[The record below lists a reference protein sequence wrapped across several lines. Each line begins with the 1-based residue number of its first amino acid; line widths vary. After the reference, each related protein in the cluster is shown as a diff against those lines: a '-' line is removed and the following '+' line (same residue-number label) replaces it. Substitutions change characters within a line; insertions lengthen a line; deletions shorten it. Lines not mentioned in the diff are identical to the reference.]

1 MAENEKQTNKERLK
15 DITDSI
21 ERGIQDLF
29 QSDKYAQYL
38 RTMSRFHKY
47 SVNNTML
54 IYMQKPDAT
63 LVAGFNK
70 WRDQFERNVMK
81 GEKGI
86 KIIAPTPFKKKIEQ
100 EKRDPDTNLPM
111 LDADGKVIIEEKE
124 IKIPMFKPVT
134 VFDVSQTDGKP
145 LPQLASDLTG
155 NVQNYEV
162 FMEAL
167 RRASPVPIEIIPI
180 RDGSDG
186 YFSLDDQK
194 IAIREGMS
202 EVQTVSAVVHEIGH
216 AKLHNQKKIEEP
228 KDATKYQEV
237 EIFDIPALFS
247 NGRVTPADIPEGM
260 YCYDLRGSDDDPG
273 MPVMVENHVVVNHAG
288 SIITAKPLDLG
299 EDGRLALTE
308 DEGLNFV
315 GGEISAY
322 RFFNEQ
328 RKDRHTEEVEAES
341 ISFAVCAYYGI
352 ETGEN
357 SFGYIATWSKDKE
370 LKELRASLE
379 TINSTS
385 SELITDIDRHYA
397 EIMKEREAEMA
408 IEIEEKP
415 LEEMNILEMVD
426 YFMEQGMTE
435 EQANDLAN
443 AEWQARDVR
452 QRGNDVVE
460 KEKLDTLYAENPIGS
475 DDWFYH
481 HPDTMTFEAVYF
493 NPDSNAG
500 GQYVIMTLPYELIS
514 DAVEQT
520 NDRDSFFE
528 FLEERASHTEL
539 VDITDEDFR
548 ATMES
553 YKSRPAD
560 FVGRSDEVMNSLIT
574 TVAKG
579 VDDPVLS
586 SYIEET
592 QVATDNADTKVYTG
606 DDALKNALNDFVD
619 EIARKVQE
627 EEPVQAP
634 DNGYMPDPSMSI
646 EAMNAYGYTDSDMLP
661 LSKER
666 ALELF
671 ERDVPIYMLYDG
683 NTEAM
688 AFEAEDIVLFSGCFG
703 ITREDWDAIK
713 DQIPPMDMEVV
724 RQKREQAF
732 HESPGDTYAIYQL
745 KRDDATADIRFMN
758 SDYLREKG
766 IEPQYENYELVYTGA
781 LTQDG
786 SQIEKLEDLYR
797 IFNIEHPQD
806 FTGHSLSISDI
817 VALKQAGVVSYH
829 YVDSIGYKELTNFRN
844 TDNHLKNAEMQME
857 DDFGMIDGVINNGR
871 KEPVKAPAPKKEE
884 TKTKKPSVLAKL
896 RQYQEEDR
904 KATTQHRSAERDL
917 I

>member
-1 MAENEKQTNKERLK
+1 MAENEKQTNRERLK

-228 KDATKYQEV
+228 KNATKYQEV

-273 MPVMVENHVVVNHAG
+273 MPIMVENHVAVNHAG

-299 EDGRLALTE
+299 EDGRLAFTE
-308 DEGLNFV
+308 EEGLNFV

-397 EIMKEREAEMA
+397 DIMKEREAEMA
-408 IEIEEKP
+408 IETEEKP

-452 QRGNDVVE
+452 ERGNDVVQ
-460 KEKLDTLYAENPIGS
+460 KEKLDALYAENPIGS

-520 NDRDSFFE
+520 NDTQSFFE

-560 FVGRSDEVMNSLIT
+560 FIGRSDEVMTAIIT
-574 TVAKG
+574 TVAKE
-579 VDDPVLS
+579 VEDPVLS

-592 QVATDNADTKVYTG
+592 TG
-606 DDALKNALNDFVD
+606 DDSPNNTVDDFID

-627 EEPVQAP
+627 EEPIQAP
-634 DNGYMPDPSMSI
+634 DNGYIPDPSMSI

-713 DQIPPMDMEVV
+713 DEVPPMDLELIK
-724 RQKREQAF
+724 QKREQAF
-732 HESPGDTYAIYQL
+732 LESPGDTYAIYQL

-758 SDYLREKG
+758 YEYLQKKG
-766 IEPQYENYELVYTGA
+766 IDPQYENYELVYTGA

-797 IFNIEHPQD
+797 TFNVEHPQD
-806 FTGHSLSISDI
+806 FTGHSLSLSDI
-817 VALKQAGVVSYH
+817 VALKQSGVVSYH

-857 DDFGMIDGVINNGR
+857 DDYGMIDGVINNGP

-904 KATTQHRSAERDL
+904 KAMTQHRSAERDL

>member
-21 ERGIQDLF
+21 ERGIQELF

-100 EKRDPDTNLPM
+100 EKRDPDTNLPI

-167 RRASPVPIEIIPI
+167 RRSSPVPIEIIPI

-228 KDATKYQEV
+228 KNATKYQEV

-260 YCYDLRGSDDDPG
+260 YCYDLRGSEDDPG

-397 EIMKEREAEMA
+397 DIMKERESEMA
-408 IEIEEKP
+408 IETEEKP

-452 QRGNDVVE
+452 ERGNDVVQ
-460 KEKLDTLYAENPIGS
+460 KEKLDALYAENPIGS

-520 NDRDSFFE
+520 NDRESFFE
-528 FLEERASHTEL
+528 CLEERASHTEL

-553 YKSRPAD
+553 YKNRPAD
-560 FVGRSDEVMNSLIT
+560 FIGRSDGVMTSLIT
-574 TVAKG
+574 TVAKEV

-592 QVATDNADTKVYTG
+592 TG
-606 DDALKNALNDFVD
+606 EDSLKNAMGDSID

-627 EEPVQAP
+627 EEPVKAP

-745 KRDDATADIRFMN
+745 KRDPSTAELSFMN
-758 SDYLREKG
+758 SEWLQAHG
-766 IEPQYENYELVYTGA
+766 IEPKYENYELIYTGA

-786 SQIEKLEDLYR
+786 SQIDKLEDLYR

-857 DDFGMIDGVINNGR
+857 DDYGMIDGVINNAP

-917 I
+917 

>member
-1 MAENEKQTNKERLK
+1 MDENEKQTNKERLK

-29 QSDKYAQYL
+29 QSDKYAEYL

-111 LDADGKVIIEEKE
+111 LDADGKVITEEKE

-145 LPQLASDLTG
+145 LPQLASDLSG

-167 RRASPVPIEIIPI
+167 RRSAPVPIEILPI

-186 YFSLDDQK
+186 YFSLDKQK
-194 IAIREGMS
+194 IAVREGMS
-202 EVQTVSAVVHEIGH
+202 EVQTVSAVVHEIAH
-216 AKLHNQKKIEEP
+216 SKLHNQKKIEEP
-228 KDATKYQEV
+228 KDALKYQEV
-237 EIFDIPALFS
+237 EIFDVPALFS
-247 NGRVTPADIPEGM
+247 DGRIALADLPAGL
-260 YCYDLRGSDDDPG
+260 YRYDLRGSDDDPG
-273 MPVMVENHVVVNHAG
+273 MPVTVEQNVTVNHAG
-288 SIITAKPLDLG
+288 AIITAKPLDLG
-299 EDGRLALTE
+299 EDGRLFLTE
-308 DEGLNFV
+308 ENGLNFV
-315 GGEISAY
+315 GSEISMQ

-328 RKDRHTEEVEAES
+328 QKDRNTEEVEAES

-352 ETGEN
+352 ATGDN
-357 SFGYIATWSKDKE
+357 SFGYIAAWSKDKE

-379 TINSTS
+379 TINKTS
-385 SELITDIDRHYA
+385 SELITDIDRNYA
-397 EIMKEREAEMA
+397 EIMKEREAAMA
-408 IEIEEKP
+408 MENDEKP
-415 LEEMNILEMVD
+415 LAEMNILEMVD

-443 AEWQARDVR
+443 SEWQARKI
-452 QRGNDVVE
+452 N
-460 KEKLDTLYAENPIGS
+460 
-475 DDWFYH
+475 
-481 HPDTMTFEAVYF
+481 EAA
-493 NPDSNAG
+493 N
-500 GQYVIMTLPYELIS
+500 
-514 DAVEQT
+514 
-520 NDRDSFFE
+520 
-528 FLEERASHTEL
+528 
-539 VDITDEDFR
+539 
-548 ATMES
+548 
-553 YKSRPAD
+553 KS
-560 FVGRSDEVMNSLIT
+560 
-574 TVAKG
+574 K
-579 VDDPVLS
+579 S
-586 SYIEET
+586 S
-592 QVATDNADTKVYTG
+592 
-606 DDALKNALNDFVD
+606 
-619 EIARKVQE
+619 
-627 EEPVQAP
+627 EPVIEPPVEEATPIQAP
-634 DNGYMPDPSMSI
+634 DNGYMPDPSMSV

-671 ERDVPIYMLYDG
+671 ERDFPIYMLYEG

-703 ITREDWDAIK
+703 ITREDWDAVK
-713 DQIPPMDMEVV
+713 EEVPPMDLELI

-732 HESPGDTYAIYQL
+732 LESPGDSYAIYQL
-745 KRDDATADIRFMN
+745 KRDDATADLRFMN
-758 SDYLREKG
+758 SEYLQKKG

-781 LTQDG
+781 LTKDG
-786 SQIEKLEDLYR
+786 RQVEKLEDLYR
-797 IFNIEHPQD
+797 IFNIEHPHD
-806 FTGHSLSISDI
+806 FSGHSLSVSDI

-829 YVDSIGYKELTNFRN
+829 YVDSIGYKELTNFRTTEN
-844 TDNHLKNAEMQME
+844 YLKNAEMQIE
-857 DDFGMIDGVINNGR
+857 DDFGMIDGIINNGP
-871 KEPVKAPAPKKEE
+871 KEEPKPVKQAEE
-884 TKTKKPSVLAKL
+884 MKTKKPSVLAKL
-896 RQYQEEDR
+896 RQYQKEDR
-904 KATTQHRSAERDL
+904 EKATQHRSAERDL

>member
-1 MAENEKQTNKERLK
+1 MPENEKQTNKERLK

-29 QSDKYAQYL
+29 QSDKYAEYL

-70 WRDQFERNVMK
+70 WRDQFERNVLK

-86 KIIAPTPFKKKIEQ
+86 KIIAPTPYKKKIEQ

-124 IKIPMFKPVT
+124 IKIPMYKPVT

-145 LPQLASDLTG
+145 LPQLASDLQG

-167 RRASPVPIEIIPI
+167 RRSSPVPIEIIPI
-180 RDGSDG
+180 RDGADG
-186 YFSLDDQK
+186 YFSLDNQK

-202 EVQTVSAVVHEIGH
+202 EVQTVSAVVHEIAH
-216 AKLHNQKKIEEP
+216 SKLHNQKKIEEP
-228 KDATKYQEV
+228 KNAPKYQEV
-237 EIFDIPALFS
+237 EIFDVPALFS
-247 NGRVTPADIPEGM
+247 NGRVSLADLPEGL
-260 YCYDLRGSDDDPG
+260 YRYDLRGSDDDPG
-273 MPVMVENHVVVNHAG
+273 MPVTVEQNVAVNHAG
-288 SIITAKPLDLG
+288 AIITAKPLDLG
-299 EDGRLALTE
+299 EEGRLYLTE
-308 DEGLNFV
+308 EEGLNFV
-315 GGEISAY
+315 GGEISMQ

-328 RKDRHTEEVEAES
+328 QKDRNTEEVEAES

-352 ETGEN
+352 ATGEN

-408 IEIEEKP
+408 IETEEIP

-452 QRGNDVVE
+452 QRGNDVVN
-460 KEKLDTLYAENPIGS
+460 KEKLDAMYAENPIGN

-481 HPDTMTFEAVYF
+481 HPDSMTFEAVYF

-520 NDRDSFFE
+520 NDTQSFFE

-553 YKSRPAD
+553 YKNRTAD
-560 FVGRSDEVMNSLIT
+560 FVGRSNEVMTSLIT
-574 TVAKG
+574 TVAKE

-592 QVATDNADTKVYTG
+592 QSTEEYTADDVAESPADTADTIE
-606 DDALKNALNDFVD
+606 

-627 EEPVQAP
+627 EEPVKAP
-634 DNGYMPDPSMSI
+634 ENGYMPDPSMSI
-646 EAMNAYGYTDSDMLP
+646 EAMNAYGYMDSDMLP

-671 ERDVPIYMLYDG
+671 ERDVPIYMLYEG

-713 DQIPPMDMEVV
+713 NEVPPMDLEIIK
-724 RQKREQAF
+724 QKREQAF
-732 HESPGDTYAIYQL
+732 LESPGDTYAIYQL

-758 SDYLREKG
+758 SDHLKVKG
-766 IEPQYENYELVYTGA
+766 VEPQYDNYELVYTGA

-829 YVDSIGYKELTNFRN
+829 YVDSIGYKELHNFRS
-844 TDNHLKNAEMQME
+844 TDNHLKNAEMQLE
-857 DDFGMIDGVINNGR
+857 DDYGMIDGVINNAP
-871 KEPVKAPAPKKEE
+871 KEPVKTPAPKKEE
-884 TKTKKPSVLAKL
+884 TKAKKPSVLAKL
-896 RQYQEEDR
+896 RQYQDEDR

>member
-29 QSDKYAQYL
+29 QSDKYTEYL

-111 LDADGKVIIEEKE
+111 LDADGKVITEEKE

-134 VFDVSQTDGKP
+134 VFDVSQTDGKA
-145 LPQLASDLTG
+145 LPQLASDLSG
-155 NVQNYEV
+155 NVRNYEV

-167 RRASPVPIEIIPI
+167 RRSAPVPIEILPI

-186 YFSLDDQK
+186 YFSLDKQK
-194 IAIREGMS
+194 IAVREGMS
-202 EVQTVSAVVHEIGH
+202 EVQTVSAVVHEIAH
-216 AKLHNQKKIEEP
+216 SKLHNQKKIEEP
-228 KDATKYQEV
+228 KDAPKYQEV
-237 EIFDIPALFS
+237 EIFDVPALFS
-247 NGRVTPADIPEGM
+247 DGRISLADLPEGL
-260 YCYDLRGSDDDPG
+260 YRYDLRGSDDEPG
-273 MPVMVENHVVVNHAG
+273 MPVTVEQNVAVNHAG
-288 SIITAKPLDLG
+288 SIITAKPFDLG
-299 EDGRLALTE
+299 EDGCLTLTE

-315 GGEISAY
+315 GGEISMQ

-328 RKDRHTEEVEAES
+328 RKDRNTEEVEAES

-352 ETGEN
+352 ATGEN
-357 SFGYIATWSKDKE
+357 SFGYIAAWSKDKE

-379 TINSTS
+379 TINKTS
-385 SELITDIDRHYA
+385 SELITDIDRNYA

-408 IEIEEKP
+408 IE
-415 LEEMNILEMVD
+415 
-426 YFMEQGMTE
+426 
-435 EQANDLAN
+435 
-443 AEWQARDVR
+443 
-452 QRGNDVVE
+452 
-460 KEKLDTLYAENPIGS
+460 
-475 DDWFYH
+475 
-481 HPDTMTFEAVYF
+481 
-493 NPDSNAG
+493 
-500 GQYVIMTLPYELIS
+500 
-514 DAVEQT
+514 
-520 NDRDSFFE
+520 
-528 FLEERASHTEL
+528 
-539 VDITDEDFR
+539 TDENTSKI
-548 ATMES
+548 AEGS
-553 YKSRPAD
+553 
-560 FVGRSDEVMNSLIT
+560 I
-574 TVAKG
+574 
-579 VDDPVLS
+579 
-586 SYIEET
+586 
-592 QVATDNADTKVYTG
+592 
-606 DDALKNALNDFVD
+606 D
-619 EIARKVQE
+619 EISRKMQD
-627 EEPVQAP
+627 EEPVQAS
-634 DNGYMPDPSMSI
+634 DNGYMPDPSMSV

-671 ERDVPIYMLYDG
+671 ERDVPIYMLYEG

-713 DQIPPMDMEVV
+713 DEVPPMDLELI

-732 HESPGDTYAIYQL
+732 LENPGDTYAIYQL
-745 KRDDATADIRFMN
+745 KRDDATADLRFMN
-758 SDYLREKG
+758 SEYLQKKG

-781 LTQDG
+781 LTKDG
-786 SQIEKLEDLYR
+786 NQIEKLEDLYR
-797 IFNIEHPQD
+797 IFNVEHPHD
-806 FTGHSLSISDI
+806 FSGHSLSVSDI

-829 YVDSIGYKELTNFRN
+829 YVDSIGYKELTNFRTTEN
-844 TDNHLKNAEMQME
+844 YLKNAEMQME
-857 DDFGMIDGVINNGR
+857 DDFGMIDGIINNGP
-871 KEPVKAPAPKKEE
+871 KEEPKPVKQAEE

-896 RQYQEEDR
+896 RQYQKEDR
-904 KATTQHRSAERDL
+904 EKTTQHRSAERDL

>member
-29 QSDKYAQYL
+29 QSDKYAEYL

-111 LDADGKVIIEEKE
+111 LDSDGKVIVEEKE

-145 LPQLASDLTG
+145 LPQLASDLSG

-162 FMEAL
+162 FVEAL
-167 RRASPVPIEIIPI
+167 RRSAPVPIEILPI

-186 YFSLDDQK
+186 YFSLDKQK

-202 EVQTVSAVVHEIGH
+202 EVQTVSAVVHEIAH
-216 AKLHNQKKIEEP
+216 SKLHNQKKIEEL
-228 KDATKYQEV
+228 KDAPKYQEV
-237 EIFDIPALFS
+237 EIFDVPALFS
-247 NGRVTPADIPEGM
+247 NGRIAIADLPEGL
-260 YCYDLRGSDDDPG
+260 YRYDLRGSDDDPG
-273 MPVMVENHVVVNHAG
+273 MPVTVEQNVAVNHAG
-288 SIITAKPLDLG
+288 AIVTAKPLDLG
-299 EDGRLALTE
+299 EDGCLTLTE

-315 GGEISAY
+315 GGEISMQ

-328 RKDRHTEEVEAES
+328 QKDRNTEEVEAES

-352 ETGEN
+352 ATGEN
-357 SFGYIATWSKDKE
+357 SFGYIAAWSKDKE

-379 TINSTS
+379 TINKTS
-385 SELITDIDRHYA
+385 SELITDIDRNYA
-397 EIMKEREAEMA
+397 EIMKEREADMT
-408 IEIEEKP
+408 IETDAKP
-415 LEEMNILEMVD
+415 LAEMNILEMVE
-426 YFMEQGMTE
+426 YFIEQGMTE

-443 AEWQARDVR
+443 SEWQARKI
-452 QRGNDVVE
+452 N
-460 KEKLDTLYAENPIGS
+460 
-475 DDWFYH
+475 
-481 HPDTMTFEAVYF
+481 EAA
-493 NPDSNAG
+493 NKN
-500 GQYVIMTLPYELIS
+500 
-514 DAVEQT
+514 
-520 NDRDSFFE
+520 
-528 FLEERASHTEL
+528 
-539 VDITDEDFR
+539 
-548 ATMES
+548 
-553 YKSRPAD
+553 KS
-560 FVGRSDEVMNSLIT
+560 S
-574 TVAKG
+574 
-579 VDDPVLS
+579 
-586 SYIEET
+586 
-592 QVATDNADTKVYTG
+592 
-606 DDALKNALNDFVD
+606 
-619 EIARKVQE
+619 
-627 EEPVQAP
+627 EPVIEPPVEEATPMQAP
-634 DNGYMPDPSMSI
+634 NNGYMPDPSMSV

-671 ERDVPIYMLYDG
+671 ERDVPIYMLYEG

-703 ITREDWDAIK
+703 ITREDWDAVK
-713 DQIPPMDMEVV
+713 DEVPPMDLELI

-732 HESPGDTYAIYQL
+732 LESPGDTYAIYQL
-745 KRDDATADIRFMN
+745 KCDDATADLRFMN
-758 SDYLREKG
+758 SEYLQKKG

-781 LTQDG
+781 LTKDG
-786 SQIEKLEDLYR
+786 SQLEKLEDLYR

-806 FTGHSLSISDI
+806 FTGHSLSVSDI

-829 YVDSIGYKELTNFRN
+829 YVDSIGYKELTNFRTTEN
-844 TDNHLKNAEMQME
+844 YLKNAEMQME
-857 DDFGMIDGVINNGR
+857 DDFGMIDGIINNGP
-871 KEPVKAPAPKKEE
+871 KEEPKPVKQADE

-896 RQYQEEDR
+896 RQYQKEDR
-904 KATTQHRSAERDL
+904 EKTTQHRNAERDL

>member
-29 QSDKYAQYL
+29 QSDKYAEYL

-70 WRDQFERNVMK
+70 WRDQFERSVMK

-111 LDADGKVIIEEKE
+111 LDADGKVITEEKE

-145 LPQLASDLTG
+145 LPQLASDLSG

-167 RRASPVPIEIIPI
+167 RRSAPVPIEILPI

-186 YFSLDDQK
+186 YFSLDKQK
-194 IAIREGMS
+194 IAVREGMS
-202 EVQTVSAVVHEIGH
+202 EVQTVSAVVHEIAH
-216 AKLHNQKKIEEP
+216 SKLHNQKKIEEP
-228 KDATKYQEV
+228 KNAPKYQEV
-237 EIFDIPALFS
+237 EIFDVPALFS
-247 NGRVTPADIPEGM
+247 NGRIALADLPEGL
-260 YCYDLRGSDDDPG
+260 YRYDLRGSDDDPG
-273 MPVMVENHVVVNHAG
+273 MPVTVEQNVAVNHAG
-288 SIITAKPLDLG
+288 AIITAKPLDLG
-299 EDGRLALTE
+299 EEGCLTLTE
-308 DEGLNFV
+308 DEGLNFI
-315 GGEISAY
+315 GGEISMQ

-328 RKDRHTEEVEAES
+328 RKDRNTEEVEAES

-352 ETGEN
+352 ATGEN
-357 SFGYIATWSKDKE
+357 SFGYIAAWSKDKE

-379 TINSTS
+379 TINKTS
-385 SELITDIDRHYA
+385 SELITDIDRNYA
-397 EIMKEREAEMA
+397 EIVKEREAEMT
-408 IEIEEKP
+408 IE
-415 LEEMNILEMVD
+415 
-426 YFMEQGMTE
+426 
-435 EQANDLAN
+435 
-443 AEWQARDVR
+443 
-452 QRGNDVVE
+452 
-460 KEKLDTLYAENPIGS
+460 
-475 DDWFYH
+475 
-481 HPDTMTFEAVYF
+481 
-493 NPDSNAG
+493 
-500 GQYVIMTLPYELIS
+500 
-514 DAVEQT
+514 
-520 NDRDSFFE
+520 
-528 FLEERASHTEL
+528 
-539 VDITDEDFR
+539 TDE
-548 ATMES
+548 
-553 YKSRPAD
+553 KS
-560 FVGRSDEVMNSLIT
+560 L
-574 TVAKG
+574 
-579 VDDPVLS
+579 
-586 SYIEET
+586 EET
-592 QVATDNADTKVYTG
+592 QSDENTSKIAEDSI
-606 DDALKNALNDFVD
+606 D
-619 EIARKVQE
+619 EISRKVQE

-634 DNGYMPDPSMSI
+634 DNGYMPDPSMSV

-671 ERDVPIYMLYDG
+671 ERDVPIYMLYEG

-713 DQIPPMDMEVV
+713 DEVPPMDLELIK
-724 RQKREQAF
+724 QKRERAF
-732 HESPGDTYAIYQL
+732 LESPGDAYAIYQQ
-745 KRDDATADIRFMN
+745 KRDDSTADIRFMN
-758 SDYLREKG
+758 SEYLQKKG

-781 LTQDG
+781 LTKDG
-786 SQIEKLEDLYR
+786 SQVEKLEDLYR
-797 IFNIEHPQD
+797 IFNVEHPQN
-806 FTGHSLSISDI
+806 FVGHSLSVSDI

-829 YVDSIGYKELTNFRN
+829 YVDSIGYKELTNFRTTEN
-844 TDNHLKNAEMQME
+844 YLKNAEMQME
-857 DDFGMIDGVINNGR
+857 DDFGMIDGIINNGP
-871 KEPVKAPAPKKEE
+871 KEEPKPVKQAEE

-896 RQYQEEDR
+896 RQYQKEDR
-904 KATTQHRSAERDL
+904 EKTTQHRSAERDL

>member
-29 QSDKYAQYL
+29 QSDKYAEYL

-111 LDADGKVIIEEKE
+111 LDADGNVITEEKE

-145 LPQLASDLTG
+145 LPQLASDLSG

-167 RRASPVPIEIIPI
+167 RRSATVPIEILPI

-186 YFSLDDQK
+186 YFSLDKQK
-194 IAIREGMS
+194 IAVREGMS
-202 EVQTVSAVVHEIGH
+202 EVQTVSAVVHEIAH
-216 AKLHNQKKIEEP
+216 SKLHNQKKIEEP
-228 KDATKYQEV
+228 KDAPKYQEV
-237 EIFDIPALFS
+237 EIFDVPALFS
-247 NGRVTPADIPEGM
+247 DGRISLDDLPEGL
-260 YCYDLRGSDDDPG
+260 YRYDLRGSDDDPG
-273 MPVMVENHVVVNHAG
+273 MPVTVEQNVTVNHAG
-288 SIITAKPLDLG
+288 AIITAKPLDLG
-299 EDGRLALTE
+299 EDGCLTLTE

-315 GGEISAY
+315 GGEISIQ

-328 RKDRHTEEVEAES
+328 LKDRNTEEVEAES

-352 ETGEN
+352 ATGEN
-357 SFGYIATWSKDKE
+357 SFGYIAAWSKDKE

-379 TINSTS
+379 TINKTS
-385 SELITDIDRHYA
+385 SELITDIDRNYA
-397 EIMKEREAEMA
+397 EIMKEREAEMT
-408 IEIEEKP
+408 IE
-415 LEEMNILEMVD
+415 
-426 YFMEQGMTE
+426 
-435 EQANDLAN
+435 
-443 AEWQARDVR
+443 
-452 QRGNDVVE
+452 
-460 KEKLDTLYAENPIGS
+460 
-475 DDWFYH
+475 
-481 HPDTMTFEAVYF
+481 
-493 NPDSNAG
+493 
-500 GQYVIMTLPYELIS
+500 
-514 DAVEQT
+514 
-520 NDRDSFFE
+520 
-528 FLEERASHTEL
+528 
-539 VDITDEDFR
+539 TDE
-548 ATMES
+548 
-553 YKSRPAD
+553 KS
-560 FVGRSDEVMNSLIT
+560 L
-574 TVAKG
+574 
-579 VDDPVLS
+579 
-586 SYIEET
+586 EET
-592 QVATDNADTKVYTG
+592 QSDENTSKTAEG
-606 DDALKNALNDFVD
+606 SID
-619 EIARKVQE
+619 EISRKVQE

-634 DNGYMPDPSMSI
+634 DNGYMPDPSMSV

-671 ERDVPIYMLYDG
+671 VRDVPIYMLYEG

-703 ITREDWDAIK
+703 ITREDWDAVK
-713 DQIPPMDMEVV
+713 DEVPPMDLELI

-732 HESPGDTYAIYQL
+732 LENPGDTYAIYQL
-745 KRDDATADIRFMN
+745 KRDDSTADIRFMN
-758 SDYLREKG
+758 SEYLQKKG

-781 LTQDG
+781 LTKDG
-786 SQIEKLEDLYR
+786 SQVEKLEDLYR
-797 IFNIEHPQD
+797 IFNVEHPQN
-806 FTGHSLSISDI
+806 FVGHSLSVSDI

-829 YVDSIGYKELTNFRN
+829 YVDSIGYKELINFRTTEN
-844 TDNHLKNAEMQME
+844 YLKNAEMQME
-857 DDFGMIDGVINNGR
+857 DDFGMIDGIINNGP
-871 KEPVKAPAPKKEE
+871 KEEPKPVKQAEE

-896 RQYQEEDR
+896 RQYQKEDR
-904 KATTQHRSAERDL
+904 EKTTQHRNAERDL

>member
-21 ERGIQDLF
+21 ERGIEELF
-29 QSDKYAQYL
+29 QSDKYAEYL

-86 KIIAPTPFKKKIEQ
+86 KIIAPTPYKKKIEQ

-145 LPQLASDLTG
+145 LPQLASDLQG

-167 RRASPVPIEIIPI
+167 RRSSPVPIDFKPI
-180 RDGSDG
+180 ADNADG
-186 YFSLDDQK
+186 YFSLDKQK

-202 EVQTVSAVVHEIGH
+202 EVQTVSAVVHEIAH
-216 AKLHNQKKIEEP
+216 SKLHNQKKIEEP
-228 KDATKYQEV
+228 KDAEKYQEV
-237 EIFDIPALFS
+237 EIFDVPGLFF
-247 NGRVTPADIPEGM
+247 NGRIDPAAIPEGM
-260 YCYDLRGSDDDPG
+260 YVYDLRGSDDDPG
-273 MPVMVENHVVVNHAG
+273 QPITVENHVTVNHAG
-288 SIITAKPLDLG
+288 SVITAKPLDLG
-299 EDGRLALTE
+299 EEGRLTFTE
-308 DEGLNFV
+308 EEGLNFV

-328 RKDRHTEEVEAES
+328 RKDRNTEEVEAES

-352 ETGEN
+352 ATGEN

-397 EIMKEREAEMA
+397 DIMKEREAEMTVETA
-408 IEIEEKP
+408 E
-415 LEEMNILEMVD
+415 VA
-426 YFMEQGMTE
+426 TE
-435 EQANDLAN
+435 TTP
-443 AEWQARDVR
+443 DVSEDENPTSDS
-452 QRGNDVVE
+452 NDV
-460 KEKLDTLYAENPIGS
+460 I
-475 DDWFYH
+475 
-481 HPDTMTFEAVYF
+481 
-493 NPDSNAG
+493 
-500 GQYVIMTLPYELIS
+500 
-514 DAVEQT
+514 
-520 NDRDSFFE
+520 
-528 FLEERASHTEL
+528 
-539 VDITDEDFR
+539 
-548 ATMES
+548 
-553 YKSRPAD
+553 
-560 FVGRSDEVMNSLIT
+560 
-574 TVAKG
+574 
-579 VDDPVLS
+579 
-586 SYIEET
+586 
-592 QVATDNADTKVYTG
+592 
-606 DDALKNALNDFVD
+606 D
-619 EIARKVQE
+619 EIALKVQE
-627 EEPVQAP
+627 ETPVQAP

-646 EAMNAYGYTDSDMLP
+646 EAMNAYGYMDSDMLP

-671 ERDVPIYMLYDG
+671 ERDVPIYMLYEG

-688 AFEAEDIVLFSGCFG
+688 AFDTEDIVLFSGCFG

-713 DQIPPMDMEVV
+713 NEVPPMDADII

-732 HESPGDTYAIYQL
+732 LESPDDTYAIYQL
-745 KRDDATADIRFMN
+745 KRDDATTDIRFMN
-758 SDYLREKG
+758 SDYLKSKG
-766 IEPQYENYELVYTGA
+766 IEPQYENYELIYTGA
-781 LTQDG
+781 LTKYG
-786 SQIEKLEDLYR
+786 SQMDKLEDLYR
-797 IFNIEHPQD
+797 VFNIEHPQD

-829 YVDSIGYKELTNFRN
+829 YVDSVGYKELHNFHN
-844 TDNHLKNAEMQME
+844 TDNYLKNAEMQME
-857 DDFGMIDGVINNGR
+857 DDYGMIDGVINNAP
-871 KEPVKAPAPKKEE
+871 KEPVKAPVPKKEE
-884 TKTKKPSVLAKL
+884 TKSKKPSVLAKL
-896 RQYQEEDR
+896 RQYQTEDR
-904 KATTQHRSAERDL
+904 QQTTQHRSAERDL

>member
-1 MAENEKQTNKERLK
+1 MPENEKQTNKERLK

-29 QSDKYAQYL
+29 QSDKYAEYL

-54 IYMQKPDAT
+54 IYMQRPDAT

-145 LPQLASDLTG
+145 LPQLAADLQG

-167 RRASPVPIEIIPI
+167 RRSSPVPIEIIPI
-180 RDGSDG
+180 HDGADG
-186 YFSLDDQK
+186 YFSLDKQK

-202 EVQTVSAVVHEIGH
+202 EVQTVSAVVHEIAH
-216 AKLHNQKKIEEP
+216 SKLHNQKKIEEP
-228 KDATKYQEV
+228 KGAEKYQEV
-237 EIFDIPALFS
+237 EIFDVPGLFS
-247 NGRVTPADIPEGM
+247 NGRIDPATIPEGM
-260 YCYDLRGSDDDPG
+260 YVYDLRGSDDDPG
-273 MPVMVENHVVVNHAG
+273 QPITVETHVTVNHAG
-288 SIITAKPLDLG
+288 SVITAKPLDLG
-299 EDGRLALTE
+299 EDGRLTFTE
-308 DEGLNFV
+308 EEGLNFV

-322 RFFNEQ
+322 RFLNEQ
-328 RKDRHTEEVEAES
+328 RKDRNAEEVEAES

-352 ETGEN
+352 ATGEN

-397 EIMKEREAEMA
+397 DIMKEREAEMA
-408 IEIEEKP
+408 IETEEKP

-435 EQANDLAN
+435 EQANDLAH
-443 AEWQARDVR
+443 AEWQARKI
-452 QRGNDVVE
+452 NDE
-460 KEKLDTLYAENPIGS
+460 PA
-475 DDWFYH
+475 
-481 HPDTMTFEAVYF
+481 MAEAV
-493 NPDSNAG
+493 DESTASG
-500 GQYVIMTLPYELIS
+500 ES
-514 DAVEQT
+514 AVAIE
-520 NDRDSFFE
+520 
-528 FLEERASHTEL
+528 
-539 VDITDEDFR
+539 
-548 ATMES
+548 
-553 YKSRPAD
+553 P
-560 FVGRSDEVMNSLIT
+560 
-574 TVAKG
+574 
-579 VDDPVLS
+579 PV
-586 SYIEET
+586 
-592 QVATDNADTKVYTG
+592 
-606 DDALKNALNDFVD
+606 
-619 EIARKVQE
+619 E
-627 EEPVQAP
+627 EEPPVQAP

-646 EAMNAYGYTDSDMLP
+646 EAMNSYGYMDSDMLP

-671 ERDVPIYMLYDG
+671 ERDVPIYMLYEG

-688 AFEAEDIVLFSGCFG
+688 AFDTEDIVLFSGCFG

-713 DQIPPMDMEVV
+713 NEVPPMDVEII
-724 RQKREQAF
+724 RKKREQAF
-732 HESPGDTYAIYQL
+732 LESPGDTYAIYQL
-745 KRDDATADIRFMN
+745 KRDDATTDIRFMN

-766 IEPQYENYELVYTGA
+766 IEPQYENYELIYTGA
-781 LTQDG
+781 LSKNG
-786 SQIEKLEDLYR
+786 SQIDKLEDLYR

-806 FTGHSLSISDI
+806 FTGHSLSVSDI
-817 VALKQAGVVSYH
+817 VALKEAGVVSYH
-829 YVDSIGYKELTNFRN
+829 YVDSIGYKELHNFRN
-844 TDNHLKNAEMQME
+844 TDNPLKNAEMQME
-857 DDFGMIDGVINNGR
+857 DDYGMIDGIINNGP
-871 KEPVKAPAPKKEE
+871 KQTEKPAPAKEE
-884 TKTKKPSVLAKL
+884 TKSKKPSVLAKL
-896 RQYQEEDR
+896 RQYQAEDR
-904 KATTQHRSAERDL
+904 QQTTQHRSAERDL
-917 I
+917 

>member
-86 KIIAPTPFKKKIEQ
+86 KISAPTPFKKKIEQ

-167 RRASPVPIEIIPI
+167 RRSSPVPIEIIPI

-397 EIMKEREAEMA
+397 DIMKEREAEMA
-408 IEIEEKP
+408 IETEEKP

-452 QRGNDVVE
+452 QRGNEVVQ
-460 KEKLDTLYAENPIGS
+460 KEKLDALYAENPIGS
-475 DDWFYH
+475 DEWFYH

-520 NDRDSFFE
+520 NDRESFFE

-560 FVGRSDEVMNSLIT
+560 FVGRSDEVMTSLIT
-574 TVAKG
+574 TVAKEV

-592 QVATDNADTKVYTG
+592 TG
-606 DDALKNALNDFVD
+606 EDSLKNAMGDSFD

-713 DQIPPMDMEVV
+713 DQIPPMDMETV

-745 KRDDATADIRFMN
+745 KRDPSTAELSFMN
-758 SDYLREKG
+758 SEWLQAHG
-766 IEPQYENYELVYTGA
+766 IEPKYENYELIYTGA

-786 SQIEKLEDLYR
+786 SQIDKLEDLYR

-844 TDNHLKNAEMQME
+844 TANHLKNAEMQME
-857 DDFGMIDGVINNGR
+857 DDYGMIDGVINNAP

>member
-1 MAENEKQTNKERLK
+1 MAENTKQSNKERLK

-21 ERGIQDLF
+21 ERGIEELF
-29 QSDKYAQYL
+29 QSDKYAEYL

-86 KIIAPTPFKKKIEQ
+86 KIIAPTPYKKKIEQ

-145 LPQLASDLTG
+145 LPQLASDLSG

-167 RRASPVPIEIIPI
+167 QRSAPVPIEIIPI

-186 YFSLDDQK
+186 YFSLDNQK
-194 IAIREGMS
+194 ISIREGMS
-202 EVQTVSAVVHEIGH
+202 EVQTVSVVVHEIAH
-216 AKLHNQKKIEEP
+216 SKLHNQKKIEEP
-228 KDATKYQEV
+228 KNAPKYQEV
-237 EIFDIPALFS
+237 EIFDVPALFS
-247 NGRVTPADIPEGM
+247 NGCIAIADLPEGL
-260 YCYDLRGSDDDPG
+260 YRYDLRGSDYDPG
-273 MPVMVENHVVVNHAG
+273 MPVTVEQNVAVNHAG
-288 SIITAKPLDLG
+288 AIITAKPLDLG
-299 EDGRLALTE
+299 EDGRLYLTE

-315 GGEISAY
+315 GGEISMQ

-328 RKDRHTEEVEAES
+328 QKDRNTEEVEAES

-352 ETGEN
+352 ATGEN

-379 TINSTS
+379 TINKTS
-385 SELITDIDRHYA
+385 SELITDIDRNYA
-397 EIMKEREAEMA
+397 EIMKEREAEIAVAPEVAATDTTHEEVSNLSAEEALYLVDDSMYLHVQPTDGGWDYSLYDKESKKLLDGGIIEAAAVEESPVSSVAGAVRTEVFALHGITPAKVVFEDIA
-408 IEIEEKP
+408 I
-415 LEEMNILEMVD
+415 LEEL
-426 YFMEQGMTE
+426 
-435 EQANDLAN
+435 QAA
-443 AEWQARDVR
+443 Q
-452 QRGNDVVE
+452 
-460 KEKLDTLYAENPIGS
+460 
-475 DDWFYH
+475 
-481 HPDTMTFEAVYF
+481 
-493 NPDSNAG
+493 
-500 GQYVIMTLPYELIS
+500 
-514 DAVEQT
+514 
-520 NDRDSFFE
+520 
-528 FLEERASHTEL
+528 L
-539 VDITDEDFR
+539 VDFPN
-548 ATMES
+548 MEG
-553 YKSRPAD
+553 D
-560 FVGRSDEVMNSLIT
+560 
-574 TVAKG
+574 TV
-579 VDDPVLS
+579 P
-586 SYIEET
+586 
-592 QVATDNADTKVYTG
+592 ADTKAQTG
-606 DDALKNALNDFVD
+606 NDAMENAVGDFID

-713 DQIPPMDMEVV
+713 DQIPPMDMEMV

-766 IEPQYENYELVYTGA
+766 IEPKYENYELVYTGA
-781 LTQDG
+781 LTHDG
-786 SQIEKLEDLYR
+786 SQIDKLEDLYR

-829 YVDSIGYKELTNFRN
+829 YVDSVGYKELTNFRN

-857 DDFGMIDGVINNGR
+857 DDFGMIDGVINNAP

-917 I
+917 

>member
-1 MAENEKQTNKERLK
+1 MPENEKQTNKERLK

-29 QSDKYAQYL
+29 QSDKYAEYL

-70 WRDQFERNVMK
+70 WRDQLERNVMK

-145 LPQLASDLTG
+145 LPQLASDLQG

-167 RRASPVPIEIIPI
+167 RRSSPVPIEIIPI
-180 RDGSDG
+180 HDGADG
-186 YFSLDDQK
+186 YFSLDKQK

-228 KDATKYQEV
+228 KDAEKYQEI
-237 EIFDIPALFS
+237 EIFDVPGLFS
-247 NGRVTPADIPEGM
+247 NGRISSADIPEGM
-260 YCYDLRGSDDDPG
+260 YIYDLRGSDDDPG
-273 MPVMVENHVVVNHAG
+273 NPMTVENHVTVNHAG
-288 SIITAKPLDLG
+288 SIITANPLDLG
-299 EDGRLALTE
+299 EEGRLTFTE
-308 DEGLNFV
+308 EEGLNFV

-322 RFFNEQ
+322 RFHNEQ
-328 RKDRHTEEVEAES
+328 LKDRNTEEVEAES

-352 ETGEN
+352 ATGEN

-397 EIMKEREAEMA
+397 EVMKEREAEMA
-408 IEIEEKP
+408 IETEEKP

-435 EQANDLAN
+435 EQANDLAH

-452 QRGNDVVE
+452 QRGNEVVN
-460 KEKLDTLYAENPIGS
+460 KEKLDALYAENPIGD

-481 HPDTMTFEAVYF
+481 HPDSMTFEAVYF
-493 NPDSNAG
+493 NPDSTAG

-520 NDRDSFFE
+520 NDTQSFFE

-560 FVGRSDEVMNSLIT
+560 FIGRSNEVMDTLIK
-574 TVAKG
+574 TVAKE
-579 VDDPVLS
+579 VDDPVLT

-592 QVATDNADTKVYTG
+592 ATTETIAEVSDEENPTSG
-606 DDALKNALNDFVD
+606 SNDVID

-646 EAMNAYGYTDSDMLP
+646 EAMNAYGYMDSDMLP

-671 ERDVPIYMLYDG
+671 ERDVPIYMLYEG

-688 AFEAEDIVLFSGCFG
+688 AFDTEDIVLFSGCFG

-713 DQIPPMDMEVV
+713 NEVPHMDLEIIK
-724 RQKREQAF
+724 QKREQAF
-732 HESPGDTYAIYQL
+732 LESPGDTYAIYQL
-745 KRDDATADIRFMN
+745 KRDDATTDIRFMN
-758 SDYLREKG
+758 SDYLKSKG
-766 IEPQYENYELVYTGA
+766 IEPQYENYELIYTGA

-829 YVDSIGYKELTNFRN
+829 YVDSVGYKELTNFRN
-844 TDNHLKNAEMQME
+844 TDNHLKNAEMQLE
-857 DDFGMIDGVINNGR
+857 DDYGMIDGVINNAP
-871 KEPVKAPAPKKEE
+871 KEPVKAPAPKVEE
-884 TKTKKPSVLAKL
+884 TKSKKPSVLAKL
-896 RQYQEEDR
+896 RQYQAEDR
-904 KATTQHRSAERDL
+904 QATTQHRSAERDL